1 MSGSDLTFERRKSP
15 RVELRGLI
23 GLPSIPGAA
32 RIVDIS
38 AHGAQVEFPSRLMP
52 GNIYEMK
59 LTFPDRTILARAK
72 VTRCIDLKRSDS
84 DGDHQLPVSCLAGL
98 EFQSLDQADQR
109 YLERYVAGMSASPR
123 N

>member
-1 MSGSDLTFERRKSP
+1 MVGSEVTFERRKSP

-23 GLPSIPGAA
+23 GLPTTAGAA

-52 GNIYEMK
+52 GNVYEMK
-59 LTFPDRTILARAK
+59 LTFPDRTIKARVR
-72 VTRCIDLKRSDS
+72 VTRSIDLKRPDS
-84 DGDHQLPVSCLAGL
+84 DGDHQVQASCLAGL
-98 EFQSLDQADQR
+98 EFQNLAQADQR